1 MLTRLNLCLS
11 DAGCRPTRV
20 HQSGLVMILYYRSH
34 KWSRLKRD
42 ETFYGF
48 CFAISDEILHE
59 SYINQVIT
67 NDRTKADQTHWYY
80 LKILLDIVS
89 MYLTNDWKFTPSI
102 FGTDYVVCRPLLAL
116 HFGCPLFGLSWCYS
130 VEEWALLNFINPYPI
145 LKSFAES
152 LFCQ

>member
-1 MLTRLNLCLS
+1 MVS
-11 DAGCRPTRV
+11 V
-20 HQSGLVMILYYRSH
+20 
-34 KWSRLKRD
+34 

-89 MYLTNDWKFTPSI
+89 MY
-102 FGTDYVVCRPLLAL
+102 
-116 HFGCPLFGLSWCYS
+116 
-130 VEEWALLNFINPYPI
+130 
-145 LKSFAES
+145 
-152 LFCQ
+152 